1 MLNEL
6 HIENIAVIERADIT
20 FTAGL
25 NVLTG
30 ETGAG
35 KSIVIDS
42 IGAVLGERV
51 SRELVRHGAE
61 KGVVTAVF
69 SMDGCEQWL
78 ADNEIDAD
86 DELILQRRITADGKT
101 SCRIC
106 GVPATAAQMKEL
118 AARLVDIHG
127 QNDGRQL
134 MDERRHLEY
143 LDLFGNLGAE
153 LTAYS
158 QEYGRYAAIKKEI
171 SRLSMDEIEKA
182 RLSDSLRYQIEEL
195 ERAQL
200 KSGEY
205 DSVIARRDLLRN
217 SEKLT
222 EALDEAYNALNGGD
236 ESAVTFAQNAAYYT
250 GRAAAIAPE
259 LEKPLAGI
267 NDAVFA
273 LNDAAELLRDFRES
287 LDFSPEE
294 YDQLE
299 SRASELS
306 KLQRKYSRDEDGLI
320 ALLDENR
327 KKLDDIEY
335 ADDRIAKLKRELE
348 AQEKQTRKAAEALSK
363 ARHAAAEE
371 LQRRIV
377 EELRGLSMPSVR
389 FAVEFTPI
397 ESGCGFD
404 RSGCDQIH
412 FTMSANAGEELG
424 RISRIAS
431 GGELSRIMLAMKNVF
446 AENDPVQTMIFD
458 EIDTGVSGV
467 AAQRVGE
474 KLFQVSLGKQVM
486 CVTHLPQIA
495 AMADS
500 HYVIKKEERSGRT
513 YTDVLPLDKEG
524 RLRELARLHGGDN
537 ITELTLASAAEQL
550 ENAPIISMSTSA
562 AMPSPAH
569 RVLFCTT
576 ISCTAAFAFSASVFA
591 AVAAC
596 LLAAFPAFRP
606 RLAAA

>member
-363 ARHAAAEE
+363 ARHTAAEE

-537 ITELTLASAAEQL
+537 ITELTLASAAEQI
-550 ENAPIISMSTSA
+550 ENAAKFKET
-562 AMPSPAH
+562 
-569 RVLFCTT
+569 VKK
-576 ISCTAAFAFSASVFA
+576 
-591 AVAAC
+591 
-596 LLAAFPAFRP
+596 RP
-606 RLAAA
+606 